1 VPVLLSIFAS
11 DILPV
16 FLIAGVGF
24 LLARFLGASVKT
36 LSRIVFYA
44 LVPCLVFNL
53 LVRSNMT
60 PLQFGRTALLAVLV
74 AATMGLVSRFAAVP
88 LRLSR
93 PELSGFLLVV
103 MFSNSGN
110 YGLPVVLF
118 AFGSEA
124 LAHASVFFITG
135 SVMTYTVGVF
145 LAAAGR
151 RSVRQALAGVVRVPA
166 IYAIVAASLVVIGG
180 ISLPVAVMRPIGM
193 LSDAALPM
201 MVLVLGMQ
209 LERATIPERPG
220 VVAAAVGLS
229 LLVAPIVALGLASVL
244 GVVGPARQAGVVL
257 AAMPA
262 AVVTTILAL
271 EFEVAP
277 ALVTSVVFVSTLLS
291 PFTLT
296 PLIAYLRFR

>member
-1 VPVLLSIFAS
+1 VQVLLSIFAS

-24 LLARFLGASVKT
+24 VLARFVDARVTT
-36 LSRIVFYA
+36 LARVVFYA
-44 LVPCLVFNL
+44 LMPCLIFDL
-53 LVRSNMT
+53 LVRSNVT
-60 PLQFGRTALLAVLV
+60 ARQFGRTALLAVLV
-74 AATMGLVSRFAAVP
+74 AASMGLLSRLVAAP

-93 PELSGFLLVV
+93 PELSAFLLVV
-103 MFSNSGN
+103 MFSNTGN

-118 AFGSEA
+118 AFGAEA

-135 SVMTYTVGVF
+135 SVLTYTLGVF

-151 RSVRQALAGVVRVPA
+151 RSARQALAGVLKVPA
-166 IYAIVAASLVVIGG
+166 IYALAAAAIVLTSGGHVPIAA
-180 ISLPVAVMRPIGM
+180 ARPIGL

-220 VVAAAVGLS
+220 AVAAAVALS
-229 LLVAPIVALGLASVL
+229 LLVAPIVALGLAWIL
-244 GVVGPARQAGVVL
+244 GVVGPARQAAVVL
-257 AAMPA
+257 ASMPA

-277 ALVTSVVFVSTLLS
+277 AFVTTVVFATTLLS
-291 PFTLT
+291 PLTLT
-296 PLIAYLRFR
+296 PLIAYLRVR

>member
-1 VPVLLSIFAS
+1 VPVLLAIFAS

-24 LLARFLGASVKT
+24 LLARFLGASVQT

-53 LVRSNMT
+53 LVRSSMT
-60 PLQFGRTALLAVLV
+60 PLQFGRTAILAVLV
-74 AATMGLVSRFAAVP
+74 AATMGLVSRLAAVP

-93 PELSGFLLVV
+93 PEQSAFLLVV

-118 AFGSEA
+118 AFGAEA

-135 SVMTYTVGVF
+135 SVMTYTIGVF

-151 RSVRQALAGVVRVPA
+151 RSGRQALAGVVRVPA
-166 IYAIVAASLVVIGG
+166 IYAIAAASVVLIGG
-180 ISLPVAVMRPIGM
+180 IRLPVAAIRPIGM

-229 LLVAPIVALGLASVL
+229 LLVAPIVALGLAWLL

-257 AAMPA
+257 ASMPA

-277 ALVTSVVFVSTLLS
+277 VFVTSVVFMSTLLS

-296 PLIAYLRFR
+296 PLIAYLQFR

>member
-1 VPVLLSIFAS
+1 MQVLLAIFAS

-24 LLARFLGASVKT
+24 LLARFLGASVQT

-60 PLQFGRTALLAVLV
+60 MLQFGRTALLAVLV
-74 AATMGLVSRFAAVP
+74 AATMGLVSRLAAVP

-93 PELSGFLLVV
+93 QELSAFLLVV

-118 AFGSEA
+118 AFGAEA

-135 SVMTYTVGVF
+135 SVMTYTIGVF
-145 LAAAGR
+145 IAAAGR
-151 RSVRQALAGVVRVPA
+151 RSGRQALAGVVRVPA
-166 IYAIVAASLVVIGG
+166 IYAIVAASLVLIGG
-180 ISLPVAVMRPIGM
+180 IRLPVAALRPIGM

-229 LLVAPIVALGLASVL
+229 LLVAPIVALGLAWLL
-244 GVVGPARQAGVVL
+244 GVAGPARQAGVVL
-257 AAMPA
+257 ASMPA

-277 ALVTSVVFVSTLLS
+277 VFVTGVVFMSTLLS

-296 PLIAYLRFR
+296 PLIAYLQFR

>member
-16 FLIAGVGF
+16 FLIASVGF
-24 LLARFLGASVKT
+24 LLARFLGASVQT

-53 LVRSNMT
+53 LVRSSMT
-60 PLQFGRTALLAVLV
+60 PLQFGRTAMLAVLV
-74 AATMGLVSRFAAVP
+74 AATMGLVSRLAAVP

-93 PELSGFLLVV
+93 PEQSAFLLVV

-118 AFGSEA
+118 AFGAEA

-135 SVMTYTVGVF
+135 SVMTYTIGVF

-151 RSVRQALAGVVRVPA
+151 RSGRQALAGVVRVPA
-166 IYAIVAASLVVIGG
+166 IYAIAAASVVLIGG
-180 ISLPVAVMRPIGM
+180 IRLPVAAMRPIGM

-229 LLVAPIVALGLASVL
+229 LLVAPIVALGLAWLL

-257 AAMPA
+257 ASMPA

-277 ALVTSVVFVSTLLS
+277 VFVTSVVFMSTLLS

-296 PLIAYLRFR
+296 PLIAYLQFR

>member
-1 VPVLLSIFAS
+1 VQVLLAIFAS

-24 LLARFLGASVKT
+24 LLARFLGASVQT

-60 PLQFGRTALLAVLV
+60 MLQFGRTALLAVLV
-74 AATMGLVSRFAAVP
+74 AATMGLVSRLAAVP

-93 PELSGFLLVV
+93 QELSAFLLVV

-118 AFGSEA
+118 AFGAEA

-135 SVMTYTVGVF
+135 SVMTYTIGVF
-145 LAAAGR
+145 IAAAGR
-151 RSVRQALAGVVRVPA
+151 RSGRQALAGVVRVPA
-166 IYAIVAASLVVIGG
+166 IYAIVAASLVLIGG
-180 ISLPVAVMRPIGM
+180 IRLPVAALRPIGM

-229 LLVAPIVALGLASVL
+229 LLVAPIVALGLAWLL
-244 GVVGPARQAGVVL
+244 GVAGPARQAGVVL
-257 AAMPA
+257 ASMPA

-277 ALVTSVVFVSTLLS
+277 VFVTGVVFMSTLLS

-296 PLIAYLRFR
+296 PLIAYLQFR

>member
-1 VPVLLSIFAS
+1 VHVLVAIFAS

-24 LLARFLGASVKT
+24 VLARFLDASVKT
-36 LSRIVFYA
+36 LARIVFYA

-60 PLQFGRTALLAVLV
+60 ALQFGRTALVAVIV
-74 AATMGLVSRFAAVP
+74 AASMGLVSRLVAVP

-93 PELSGFLLVV
+93 PELSAFLLVV

-118 AFGSEA
+118 AFGAEA

-135 SVMTYTVGVF
+135 SVLTYTIGVF

-151 RSVRQALAGVVRVPA
+151 RSGRQAFAGVLRVPA
-166 IYAIVAASLVVIGG
+166 IYAMVAAAIVL
-180 ISLPVAVMRPIGM
+180 ISGRHLPLTLTRPIGL

-229 LLVAPIVALGLASVL
+229 LLVAPIVALGLAWLL
-244 GVVGPARQAGVVL
+244 GVVGPARQASVVL

-271 EFEVAP
+271 EFDVAP
-277 ALVTSVVFVSTLLS
+277 AFVTSVVFATTMLS
-291 PFTLT
+291 PLTLT
-296 PLIAYLRFR
+296 PLIAYLR

>member
-1 VPVLLSIFAS
+1 VQVLLSIFTS

-16 FLIAGVGF
+16 FLIAAVGF
-24 LLARFLGASVKT
+24 VLARFLDARVTT
-36 LSRIVFYA
+36 LARVVFYA
-44 LVPCLVFNL
+44 LMPCLIFNL
-53 LVRSNMT
+53 LVRSNVT
-60 PLQFGRTALLAVLV
+60 ALQFGRTALLAVLV
-74 AATMGLVSRFAAVP
+74 AASMGLLSRLVAAP

-93 PELSGFLLVV
+93 PELSAFLLVV
-103 MFSNSGN
+103 MFSNTGN

-118 AFGSEA
+118 AFGAEA

-135 SVMTYTVGVF
+135 SVLTYTLGVF

-151 RSVRQALAGVVRVPA
+151 RSASQALAGVLKVPA
-166 IYAIVAASLVVIGG
+166 IYALVAAAIVLTSGG
-180 ISLPVAVMRPIGM
+180 HVPIAAARPIGL

-220 VVAAAVGLS
+220 AVAAAVALS
-229 LLVAPIVALGLASVL
+229 LLVAPIVALGLAWIL
-244 GVVGPARQAGVVL
+244 GVVGPARQAVVVL
-257 AAMPA
+257 ASMPA

-277 ALVTSVVFVSTLLS
+277 AFVTTVVFATTLLS
-291 PFTLT
+291 PLTLT
-296 PLIAYLRFR
+296 PLIAYLRVR

>member
-1 VPVLLSIFAS
+1 MQVLLAIFAS

-24 LLARFLGASVKT
+24 LLARFLGASVQT

-60 PLQFGRTALLAVLV
+60 MLQFGRTALLAVLV
-74 AATMGLVSRFAAVP
+74 AATMGLVSRLAAVP

-93 PELSGFLLVV
+93 QELSAFLLVV

-118 AFGSEA
+118 AFGAEA

-135 SVMTYTVGVF
+135 SVMTYTIGVF
-145 LAAAGR
+145 IAAAGR
-151 RSVRQALAGVVRVPA
+151 RSGRQALAGVVRVPA
-166 IYAIVAASLVVIGG
+166 IYAIVAASLVLIGG
-180 ISLPVAVMRPIGM
+180 IRLPVAALRPIGM

-229 LLVAPIVALGLASVL
+229 LLVAPIVALGLAWLL
-244 GVVGPARQAGVVL
+244 GVAGPARQAGVVL
-257 AAMPA
+257 ASMPA

-277 ALVTSVVFVSTLLS
+277 AFVTSVVFMSTLLS
-291 PFTLT
+291 PVTLT
-296 PLIAYLRFR
+296 PLIAYLQFR

>member
-1 VPVLLSIFAS
+1 VQVLLSIFTA

-16 FLIAGVGF
+16 FLIAAVGF
-24 LLARFLGASVKT
+24 VLARFLDARVTT
-36 LSRIVFYA
+36 LARVVFYA
-44 LVPCLVFNL
+44 LMPCLIFNL
-53 LVRSNMT
+53 LVRSGIT
-60 PLQFGRTALLAVLV
+60 ALQFGRTALLAVLV
-74 AATMGLVSRFAAVP
+74 AASMGLLSRLVAAP

-93 PELSGFLLVV
+93 PELSAFLLVV
-103 MFSNSGN
+103 MFSNTGN

-118 AFGSEA
+118 AFGAEA

-135 SVMTYTVGVF
+135 SVLTYTLGVF

-151 RSVRQALAGVVRVPA
+151 RSASQALAGVLKVPA
-166 IYAIVAASLVVIGG
+166 IYALVAAAIVLTSGG
-180 ISLPVAVMRPIGM
+180 HVPIAAARPIGL

-220 VVAAAVGLS
+220 AVAAAVALS
-229 LLVAPIVALGLASVL
+229 LLVAPIVALGLAWIL
-244 GVVGPARQAGVVL
+244 GVVGPARQAVVVL
-257 AAMPA
+257 ASMPA

-277 ALVTSVVFVSTLLS
+277 AFVTTVVFATTLLS
-291 PFTLT
+291 PLTLT
-296 PLIAYLRFR
+296 PLIAYLRVR

>member
-1 VPVLLSIFAS
+1 MPVLLSIFAS

-16 FLIAGVGF
+16 FLIASVGF
-24 LLARFLGASVKT
+24 LLARFLGASVQT

-53 LVRSNMT
+53 LVRSSMT

-74 AATMGLVSRFAAVP
+74 AATMGLVSRLAAVP
-88 LRLSR
+88 LRLTR
-93 PELSGFLLVV
+93 PELSAFLLVV

-135 SVMTYTVGVF
+135 SVMTYTIGVF

-151 RSVRQALAGVVRVPA
+151 RSASQALAGVVRVPA
-166 IYAIVAASLVVIGG
+166 IYAIVAASLILIGG
-180 ISLPVAVMRPIGM
+180 IRLPVAAMRPIGM
-193 LSDAALPM
+193 LSDASLPM

-229 LLVAPIVALGLASVL
+229 LLVAPIVALGLAWLL

-257 AAMPA
+257 ASMPA

-271 EFEVAP
+271 EFEVEP
-277 ALVTSVVFVSTLLS
+277 AFVTSVVFASTLLS

-296 PLIAYLRFR
+296 PLIAYLQFR

>member
-1 VPVLLSIFAS
+1 VPVLLAIFAS

-24 LLARFLGASVKT
+24 LLARFLGASVQT

-53 LVRSNMT
+53 LVRSSMT
-60 PLQFGRTALLAVLV
+60 PLQFGRTAILAVLV
-74 AATMGLVSRFAAVP
+74 AATMGLVSRLAAVP

-93 PELSGFLLVV
+93 PEQSAFLLVV

-118 AFGSEA
+118 AFGAEA

-135 SVMTYTVGVF
+135 SVMTYTIGVF

-151 RSVRQALAGVVRVPA
+151 RSGRQALAGVVRVPA
-166 IYAIVAASLVVIGG
+166 IYAIAAASVVLIGG
-180 ISLPVAVMRPIGM
+180 IRLPVAAMRPIGM

-229 LLVAPIVALGLASVL
+229 LLVAPIVALGLAWLL

-257 AAMPA
+257 ASMPA

-277 ALVTSVVFVSTLLS
+277 VFVTSVVFMSTLLS

-296 PLIAYLRFR
+296 PLIAYLQFR

>member
-1 VPVLLSIFAS
+1 MHVLLAIFAS

-24 LLARFLGASVKT
+24 LLARFLGASVQT

-53 LVRSNMT
+53 LVRSHMT
-60 PLQFGRTALLAVLV
+60 LLQFGRTALLAVLV
-74 AATMGLVSRFAAVP
+74 AATMGLVSRLAAAP

-93 PELSGFLLVV
+93 PELSAFLLVV

-118 AFGSEA
+118 AFGAEA

-135 SVMTYTVGVF
+135 SVMTYTIGVF

-151 RSVRQALAGVVRVPA
+151 RSGRQALAGVVRVPA
-166 IYAIVAASLVVIGG
+166 IYAIVTASLVLVGG
-180 ISLPVAVMRPIGM
+180 IRLPVAAMRPIGM

-209 LERATIPERPG
+209 LERATIPDRPG

-229 LLVAPIVALGLASVL
+229 LLVAPIVALGLAWLL

-257 AAMPA
+257 ASMPA

-277 ALVTSVVFVSTLLS
+277 AFVTSVVFATTLLS